1 MILWGHGLG
10 MGWMMVS
17 WLVWLVIIVVVV
29 WIITTR
35 TIGASTGM
43 GESPETILKRRY
55 AKGEIDRE
63 EYERRLSD
71 IRK

>member
-1 MILWGHGLG
+1 MFWDHGLG

-17 WLVWLVIIVVVV
+17 WLVWLVIIVAVV
-29 WIITTR
+29 WVATR
-35 TIGASTGM
+35 AMSGGTRLD
-43 GESPETILKRRY
+43 ESPESILKRRY
-55 AKGEIDRE
+55 ARGDIERE

>member
-1 MILWGHGLG
+1 MFWNHGLG

-17 WLVWLVIIVVVV
+17 WLVWLVVIVAVV
-29 WIITTR
+29 WVATR
-35 TIGASTGM
+35 AFGAGTGM
-43 GESPETILKRRY
+43 GESPEAILKRRY
-55 AKGEIDRE
+55 AKGDIDRE